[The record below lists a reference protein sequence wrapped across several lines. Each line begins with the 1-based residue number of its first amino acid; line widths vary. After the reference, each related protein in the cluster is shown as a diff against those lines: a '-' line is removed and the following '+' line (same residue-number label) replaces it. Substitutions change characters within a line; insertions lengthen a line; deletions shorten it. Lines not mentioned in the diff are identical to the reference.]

1 MSFACSV
8 AQGSFFIQWTQQ
20 KGGGPM
26 LSLFLFL
33 GYDFDLAITLSEA
46 FN

>member
-1 MSFACSV
+1 MLWHKHLFSFTIKLS
-8 AQGSFFIQWTQQ
+8 
-20 KGGGPM
+20 KGGAKM

-46 FN
+46 YN